1 MQLGFFY
8 SSIYFNSYCLS
19 IGNTMPIALG
29 NRSCIEVL
37 GNHALTVICYTAFA
51 EVFLIFVA
59 QLHLVQQA
67 FP

>member
-1 MQLGFFY
+1 
-8 SSIYFNSYCLS
+8 
-19 IGNTMPIALG
+19 MPIALG